1 MQKNTY
7 HRICATIGCEWIV
20 DVFDCIPQ
28 RLRELSTLQKLC
40 DSIVHDLQLSVIG
53 KPQWHPFPGEGGV
66 TGLYLLSESHLA
78 CHTYPEFGV
87 ATFNLVCCR
96 ELIEWPFEKRF
107 QEMLGAA
114 YCESMF
120 LPRGVRPKLRAAS
133 NPSPEGWSGAHVSH
147 LPSESMP

>member
-1 MQKNTY
+1 MQKNTNE
-7 HRICATIGCEWIV
+7 RTCATIGCEWVV

-40 DSIVHDLQLSVIG
+40 DSIVRDLQLSVIG

-78 CHTYPEFGV
+78 CHTYPEFGM

-107 QEMLGAA
+107 REMLGAA

-120 LPRGVRPKLRAAS
+120 LPRGVRSKLRAGS
-133 NPSPEGWSGAHVSH
+133 NPSPEGWGAAHVSR
-147 LPSESMP
+147 LPWESIP